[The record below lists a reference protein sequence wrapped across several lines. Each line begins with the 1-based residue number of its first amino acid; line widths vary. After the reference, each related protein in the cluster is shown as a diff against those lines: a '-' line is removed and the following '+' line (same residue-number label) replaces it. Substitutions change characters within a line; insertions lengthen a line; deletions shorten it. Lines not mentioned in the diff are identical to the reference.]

1 MERRFFALTRSL
13 GGVLAV
19 GLLAL
24 VAVGPAPAAAQE
36 AEAVD
41 ASICAACHDDQVT
54 AFESNPHSILDD
66 PEWEGYG
73 TGASGS
79 CVSCHAGAAT
89 HVEEGGGEGNIFA
102 FGEDSTARART
113 EACMQCHGDVH
124 PRFFNS
130 EHAKA
135 GVSCVEC
142 HSVHHEENVPPV
154 DLLRAGPMVAADPAD
169 ELDRRSQVCAECHED
184 VITQFQFNERHR
196 LNENILSCVSCHDPH
211 APEPRA
217 RLAGF
222 KQETCLECH
231 TDKGGPFIFEHAAS
245 RVEGCV
251 ACHDPH
257 GSPNRHLLEFQRTA
271 ELCFSCHAAV
281 PGFHARFTLDTVC
294 TNCHS
299 TIHGSNF
306 DPFFLK

>member
-1 MERRFFALTRSL
+1 MTCSL
-13 GGVLAV
+13 GGVLGLTLAL
-19 GLLAL
+19 GLLAML
-24 VAVGPAPAAAQE
+24 AVEAPPVSAQE
-36 AEAVD
+36 GEPVD
-41 ASICAACHDDQVT
+41 ASVCAACHEDQVS
-54 AFESNPHSILDD
+54 AFESNPHALLDD
-66 PEWEGYG
+66 PDWGAHGVEG
-73 TGASGS
+73 GS
-79 CVSCHAGAAT
+79 CVSCHAGAEG
-89 HVEEGGGEGNIFA
+89 HVEEGGGEGNVFA
-102 FGEDSTARART
+102 FGEEEPARAKT
-113 EACMQCHGDVH
+113 EACMECHGDVH

-142 HSVHHEENVPPV
+142 HSVHHEEDVPPV
-154 DLLRAGPMVAADPAD
+154 DLLQAGSMVVADPAD
-169 ELDRRSQVCAECHED
+169 ELDRRSQVCAECHGD

-211 APEPRA
+211 APETRT

-257 GSPNRHLLEFQRTA
+257 GSPNRHMLQFQRTA

-281 PGFHARFTLDTVC
+281 PGFHSRFTLDTVC